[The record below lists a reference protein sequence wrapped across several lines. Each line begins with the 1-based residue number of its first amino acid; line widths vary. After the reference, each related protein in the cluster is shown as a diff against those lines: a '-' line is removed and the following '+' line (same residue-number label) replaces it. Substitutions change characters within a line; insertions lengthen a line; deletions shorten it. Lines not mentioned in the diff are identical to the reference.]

1 MLKDR
6 GTRSHAD
13 YGEEEAVL
21 QNIKGSSTERCERA
35 VMTGRW
41 IGWASRGLKV
51 KAQKGK
57 DGYIRLCN

>member
-1 MLKDR
+1 MLKD
-6 GTRSHAD
+6 GNTRIQAD
-13 YGEEEAVL
+13 YGEEAVL

-41 IGWASRGLKV
+41 IGWASCGLKA

-57 DGYIRLCN
+57 DRCIQLCN